1 MIPYQKQELTRF
13 YYRLGG
19 DFAAERKKDEMAK
32 KVMVAMSGGVDS
44 SAAAVLLQE
53 QGYVLK
59 GATLKLFS
67 NEDIGLEAASRTCC
81 SLSDVEDAKS
91 VAYKLGFDHYVFNFG
106 EQFQENVI
114 SRFTEGYLRG
124 ETPNPCIDCNRF
136 IKFDKMLERALLL
149 DMDYIATGHYARV
162 VQDEETGRM
171 LLCKAVDK
179 SKDQSYVLYALT
191 QEQLK
196 HLLLPLGG
204 LTKTEVR
211 RIAEARGLMN
221 ARKPD
226 SQDICFVPDGDYAAF
241 LETVMGVSSPPGDFM
256 DSSGK
261 VLGRHRG
268 LIRYTT
274 GQRRGLGIS
283 AARPK
288 YVIGKDL
295 ECNTVLVGDEEE
307 LYSTRARV
315 EQVNLI
321 SIERLEAPMKAA
333 VKTRYSH
340 REEEATLYPLEDGG
354 IELVFERP
362 QRAITPGQ
370 AAVFY
375 DGDIVIGGG
384 TIVK

>member
-1 MIPYQKQELTRF
+1 
-13 YYRLGG
+13 
-19 DFAAERKKDEMAK
+19 MAK

-44 SAAAVLLQE
+44 SAAAALLLD
-53 QGYVLK
+53 QGYELK

-67 NEDIGLEAASRTCC
+67 NEDIGLETASRTCC

-106 EQFQENVI
+106 EQFHENVI
-114 SRFTEGYLRG
+114 ARFTEGYLRG

-136 IKFDKMLERALLL
+136 IKFDKLLERALLL
-149 DMDYIATGHYARV
+149 DMDYIATGHYARI

-171 LLCKAVDK
+171 LLCKALDK

-204 LTKTEVR
+204 LAKTEVR
-211 RIAEARGLMN
+211 RIAEARGLIN

-226 SQDICFVPDGDYAAF
+226 SQDICFVPDGDYASF
-241 LETVMGVSSPPGDFM
+241 LETVMGVSSPPGDFV
-256 DSSGK
+256 DSSGR
-261 VLGRHRG
+261 VLGQHRG

-295 ECNTVLVGDEEE
+295 EQNTVLVGDEEE

-321 SIERLEAPMKAA
+321 SVARLEAPLRAA

-340 REEEATLYPLEDGG
+340 REEEATLYPLEDGA
-354 IELVFERP
+354 IEIVFETP

>member
-1 MIPYQKQELTRF
+1 
-13 YYRLGG
+13 
-19 DFAAERKKDEMAK
+19 MAK

-44 SAAAVLLQE
+44 SAAAVLLLE
-53 QGYVLK
+53 QGYELK

-67 NEDIGLEAASRTCC
+67 NDDIGLETASCTCC
-81 SLSDVEDAKS
+81 SLSDVADAKS

-106 EQFQENVI
+106 EQFHSCVI
-114 SRFTEGYLRG
+114 SRFAEGYLRG

-136 IKFDKMLERALLL
+136 IKFDRMLERALLL
-149 DMDYIATGHYARV
+149 DMNYIATGHYARV
-162 VQDEETGRM
+162 ARDEETGRM
-171 LLCKAVDK
+171 LLCKAIDK
-179 SKDQSYVLYALT
+179 SKDQSYVLYSLT
-191 QEQLK
+191 QEQLE

-211 RIAEARGLMN
+211 RIAEARGLIN

-241 LETVMGVSSPPGDFM
+241 LEKVMGVSSPPGDFV
-256 DSSGK
+256 DKDGK
-261 VLGRHRG
+261 VLGHHRG

-283 AARPK
+283 SARPK
-288 YVIGKDL
+288 YVLGKDL
-295 ECNTVLVGDEEE
+295 ERNTVLVGDEEE

-315 EQVNLI
+315 ERVNLI
-321 SIERLEAPMKAA
+321 SIARLEAPLRAA

-340 REEEATLYPLEDGG
+340 REEAATLYPLEDGA
-354 IELVFERP
+354 IEIVFEAP

-384 TIVK
+384 TIVR